1 MFERI
6 LRWKLSLCQIKWLST
21 SNLSVKDLTTL
32 QHLGF
37 NVYHDMGQ
45 SEELTFGIQILEFIT
60 HDKNI
65 KIYPDVYV
73 EEWQVLK

>member
-1 MFERI
+1 
-6 LRWKLSLCQIKWLST
+6 
-21 SNLSVKDLTTL
+21 
-32 QHLGF
+32 
-37 NVYHDMGQ
+37 MGQ

-73 EEWQVLK
+73 EEWQVLKWSSTLLYSLCEISIAANVPDAEHLQDVVNR